1 MYYVTLISWC
11 IQAFIESF
19 VSNFNDFVE
28 SSSSGDDGDGDG
40 SDATVISYF
49 FHNVINQYMLN
60 EDQKPTQII
69 IINIIYL
76 ALTWILVGIRFGFI
90 GWNNRTDKNKS
101 HYYYISY
108 YMVTYIPILMLF
120 IIMIRSLTL
129 PGAYSNDYGI
139 KKYFSIA
146 NISNNISS
154 SILINQPDIWST
166 SISQIFFSIG
176 ITVSNYIVYI
186 VYIV

>member
-1 MYYVTLISWC
+1 
-11 IQAFIESF
+11 
-19 VSNFNDFVE
+19 
-28 SSSSGDDGDGDG
+28 
-40 SDATVISYF
+40 
-49 FHNVINQYMLN
+49 
-60 EDQKPTQII
+60 
-69 IINIIYL
+69 
-76 ALTWILVGIRFGFI
+76 
-90 GWNNRTDKNKS
+90 
-101 HYYYISY
+101 
-108 YMVTYIPILMLF
+108 MLF

-176 ITVSNYIVYI
+176 ITVSNYVLHCNVILRFVI
-186 VYIV
+186 CDL